1 MASSV
6 DGGEK
11 ALKTR
16 PTKPALSALLIA
28 CPSDRA
34 RVRLLK
40 EVLSLAD
47 DEFGAMSKRASE
59 ATEVAMVLR
68 SLVRLKYGNLD
79 RDVNHILADAAKVLG
94 P

>member
-1 MASSV
+1 M
-6 DGGEK
+6 
-11 ALKTR
+11 
-16 PTKPALSALLIA
+16 
-28 CPSDRA
+28 
-34 RVRLLK
+34 K

-79 RDVNHILADAAKVLG
+79 PDVSRILAASVAVLG